1 MKTIKID
8 GPVAV
13 MEFAGDI
20 KPKAKR
26 LKYVAAAWLKSGNTM
41 VAVKLP
47 RHVNN
52 AEAATP
58 IVSKDIGAT
67 PIAVHFS
74 KSGCDVLQQPYGDN

>member
-1 MKTIKID
+1 MKTIEID

-13 MEFAGDI
+13 MEFEGDI

-26 LKYVAAAWLKSGNTM
+26 LNYVAAAWLKSGNTM

-52 AEAATP
+52 AESATP
-58 IVSKDIGAT
+58 IVSKDLGSR

-74 KSGCDVLQQPYGDN
+74 KLGCTVMQQPFCDN